1 MLTPFSAI
9 HVLVWA
15 LYTLLLLLLRT
26 FWGQDGLVLQEASHL
41 SWLPALKIAALVAH
55 CSS

>member
-15 LYTLLLLLLRT
+15 LYTLLLLLLRA
-26 FWGQDGLVLQEASHL
+26 FWGQDGLVLQEASHV